1 MDIENTPIKIE
12 NLDRIPL
19 KERMEFQLTL
29 IELMLGKKSSY
40 KNIDEWNRVTIE
52 WVEKYRGIISD
63 IIDNTEN
70 KEVRDLIMKTKYK
83 DASDIVAEMLKEDI

>member
-1 MDIENTPIKIE
+1 MNIENTPIKIK
-12 NLDRIPL
+12 NLDKIPL

-40 KNIDEWNRVTIE
+40 INIDEWNRVTIE
-52 WVEKYRGIISD
+52 WVEKYRGIVSD

-70 KEVRDLIMKTKYK
+70 KKIRDLIMKTKYK
-83 DASDIVAEMLKEDI
+83 EVSDIVAKMLKEN